1 MCELKLPETLDDLGG
16 RMISPQVLNYGEAKI
31 SQDLKRNKTR
41 LP

>member
-16 RMISPQVLNYGEAKI
+16 RMISPQVLNYGETKL
-31 SQDLKRNKTR
+31 SQDLKQKETP